1 MSYARGGPRAGA
13 ERPAGG
19 DPPCGPLRVSRR
31 LRACGRGPG
40 RTMRPGP
47 FLRSGALCGRGSGD
61 FPSRPRGSRL
71 RPPGRPRVFSSEP
84 NGAGAGAARPIGL
97 LRFRGTAVL
106 DLTIA
111 CCAIV
116 TVVLG
121 NGWTAQALTAIA
133 GGWLHCLN
141 GAKIFF
147 HLPSFCLM
155 KYGFV
160 LFCNCG
166 CS

>member
-1 MSYARGGPRAGA
+1 MRAGDRA
-13 ERPAGG
+13 RAPRGPQGG
-19 DPPCGPLRVSRR
+19 IAPCGPLRVSRR

-47 FLRSGALCGRGSGD
+47 FLRSGALCGRGSRGVP
-61 FPSRPRGSRL
+61 FAAPRGSRL
-71 RPPGRPRVFSSEP
+71 RPPGRPRVFPSEP
-84 NGAGAGAARPIGL
+84 NGAWAGAARPIGL

-111 CCAIV
+111 CCDIV

-121 NGWTAQALTAIA
+121 NGWAAQALTAIA